1 MADARFPIQRA
12 PEKLGVVPTTAVR
25 ANLDVRTGGQELA
38 GAIAGFGGA
47 IANLGMKYYDIQ
59 ATTQRSWAERLAVE
73 EMNRLS
79 LSFEGNLDPETYM
92 KEYEKSLKTIQ
103 SSTGAILTNRKAVA
117 NFGLFLNSRQPRWEN
132 SVKEAQKAR
141 ILDNRIAEVFN
152 KQTEIRQSGIYG
164 KFSEFIAETV
174 RNVDGFDKSDG
185 ARIIAQTK
193 RMAAAG
199 AELNLI
205 DSYWQKAKKMPINQA
220 NEFINDARV
229 LTGAQRNDLIAR
241 RKRQEEIV
249 TATTNRKVRWDTLRE
264 VTKSPQTVTDEWL
277 ESLVK
282 PNSLTWDDAEEFK
295 KIRDDKAEPL
305 KTPRAQLYFNSLD
318 ELFDKRETDA
328 DERMK
333 WDIANEKLVQY
344 FKENPNATA
353 KQAAEFYD
361 DLISDEVEGIFNKAF
376 NIWLQSPFGILG
388 RKVLGV
394 KKEGGE
400 KSPYPE
406 YPDAFLEDGVWKVIK
421 GGKKY
426 RIE

>member
-1 MADARFPIQRA
+1 MAKFPIQRA

-25 ANLDVRTGGQELA
+25 ADIDVRTGDREIA

-47 IANLGMKYYDIQ
+47 IANLGMKYYNIQ
-59 ATTQRSWAERLAVE
+59 AATQLSRAERLAVE

-79 LSFEGNLDPETYM
+79 LSFEGNLDPETYLR
-92 KEYEKSLKTIQ
+92 EYESSLKTIQ
-103 SSTGAILTNRKAVA
+103 TSTSAVLTNRRAAA
-117 NFGLFLNSRQPRWEN
+117 NFGLFLNSRQPRWKN

-141 ILDNRIAEVFN
+141 ILDNRIGEIFD
-152 KQTEIRQSGIYG
+152 KQSDIRQSGIYG
-164 KFSEFIAETV
+164 NFSKFIAETV
-174 RNVDGFDKSDG
+174 RDVDGFDKSDG

-193 RMAAAG
+193 RMAAIG

-220 NEFINDARV
+220 NEFINDAAN
-229 LTGAQRNDLIAR
+229 LTGAQRNDLIVR
-241 RKRQEEIV
+241 RKRQEEIA

-264 VTKSPQTVTDEWL
+264 VTKNPQTVTDEWL

-361 DLISDEVEGIFNKAF
+361 DLISPEIEEMIDRAF
-376 NIWLQSPFGILG
+376 RFWLQSPFGILG

-394 KKEGGE
+394 EKEK
-400 KSPYPE
+400 KSPYSE
-406 YPDAFLEDGVWKVIK
+406 YPDAFLEDGVWKVTRD
-421 GGKKY
+421 GKKY